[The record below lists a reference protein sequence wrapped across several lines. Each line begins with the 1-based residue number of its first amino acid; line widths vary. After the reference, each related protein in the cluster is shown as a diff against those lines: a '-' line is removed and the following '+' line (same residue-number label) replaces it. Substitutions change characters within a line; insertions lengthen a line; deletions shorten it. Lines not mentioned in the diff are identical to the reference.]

1 MIQKFNGQVKE
12 MAEITK
18 ETAMLNF
25 LFNILYGADSDKDFI
40 EQLKEA
46 LSEEDMKSVLASS
59 DEKTR
64 AMFTE
69 PFSIDEIK
77 YCLKKANEIFE
88 EQTEKNNI
96 ILMKKLESFAN
107 ADFLKDYFL
116 SDDNMFDLKIS
127 ESSVFIEEY
136 YDSVLRRITF
146 ENARV
151 YHNGEL
157 ITDES
162 IDLFFHGIEVAEDSG
177 VYIFEFRDY
186 FTDECYSIN
195 FENIAV
201 SLKAYS
207 AESDYLFWL
216 FVKTPWDY
224 IFTLANNINAHFKC
238 GVETAEEKQ
247 IFGLVKHL
255 TGEHYTDLDS
265 VPAELYSLI
274 KKHKLENKIKPPY
287 DLSKP
292 YLCKKKYEPFWRD
305 VFCLVAETQKNLP
318 SYFEESVSKE
328 AFEKHK
334 RLITAEM
341 NKWGYT
347 GVYPD
352 YYKKDSIKK
361 PTLLKTYNLSHV
373 IAYEKFVEHH
383 IHCYSFENENV
394 IHTTFFVGT
403 IFNKKDTDTS
413 DIYSTMFDFGGRA
426 VFSILSTMNAG
437 AMDKASYEIRT
448 QKAVKAAAKK
458 ADLKKTDKDDYYF
471 KSLFERNARLNFK
484 ALIFMLVF
492 FSVGFSM
499 IAPILL
505 IVLEGCSFSEI
516 VAIMKDEPLFILTG
530 IIGGFVATFLVALFE
545 WLSGKK

>member
-1 MIQKFNGQVKE
+1 MIQKFNGQVKD

-46 LSEEDMKSVLASS
+46 LSEEDVKSVLASS

-77 YCLKKANEIFE
+77 DCLKKANEIFE

-177 VYIFEFRDY
+177 VHIFEFRDY

-207 AESDYLFWL
+207 AESDYL
-216 FVKTPWDY
+216 V
-224 IFTLANNINAHFKC
+224 LA
-238 GVETAEEKQ
+238 
-247 IFGLVKHL
+247 
-255 TGEHYTDLDS
+255 
-265 VPAELYSLI
+265 
-274 KKHKLENKIKPPY
+274 
-287 DLSKP
+287 
-292 YLCKKKYEPFWRD
+292 
-305 VFCLVAETQKNLP
+305 FC
-318 SYFEESVSKE
+318 
-328 AFEKHK
+328 
-334 RLITAEM
+334 
-341 NKWGYT
+341 
-347 GVYPD
+347 
-352 YYKKDSIKK
+352 
-361 PTLLKTYNLSHV
+361 
-373 IAYEKFVEHH
+373 
-383 IHCYSFENENV
+383 
-394 IHTTFFVGT
+394 
-403 IFNKKDTDTS
+403 
-413 DIYSTMFDFGGRA
+413 
-426 VFSILSTMNAG
+426 
-437 AMDKASYEIRT
+437 
-448 QKAVKAAAKK
+448 
-458 ADLKKTDKDDYYF
+458 
-471 KSLFERNARLNFK
+471 
-484 ALIFMLVF
+484 
-492 FSVGFSM
+492 
-499 IAPILL
+499 
-505 IVLEGCSFSEI
+505 
-516 VAIMKDEPLFILTG
+516 
-530 IIGGFVATFLVALFE
+530 
-545 WLSGKK
+545 